1 MDSKLALKDLTNI
14 TMENNHEN
22 ICSVIIMVKEPQ
34 EETLKSCLKSIDKSM
49 GKKEVII
56 VTPKPEQIKEM
67 ISDFNYIKIVKDEGK
82 GIGIARNI
90 GIASA
95 THEIICFVDPDA
107 IVGPEHFIKIV
118 NEFKKNP
125 QIGILNVEGELSDK
139 IVNSLFNKIQKL
151 ELLVW
156 ERGRFRK
163 LMERSEPMFAGGTF
177 LSLRKSVWKEAG
189 GFWVWPPYGAD
200 DIDFSYRVYRIGWK
214 CGNVKVRGSFH
225 QPRATLKELYKEQ
238 YGWGKG
244 YASIMIKYKND
255 ENFWKCMH
263 FSNIPLISSSLWYIV
278 PLLRT
283 ILAPIGGFINAIKWR
298 KPSFFFYWIFRRYAF
313 LHGLIVGL
321 NEIKQKYKGR

>member
-1 MDSKLALKDLTNI
+1 
-14 TMENNHEN
+14 MENNREN
-22 ICSVIIMVKEPQ
+22 ICSVIVMVKEPQ
-34 EETLKSCLKSIDKSM
+34 EETLKLCLKSINKSL
-49 GKKEVII
+49 GKKEIII

-67 ISDFNYIKIVKDEGK
+67 VLDLNCIKIVRDEGK

-95 THEIICFVDPDA
+95 TCEIICFVDPDA
-107 IVGPEHFIKIV
+107 VVGPEHFLKIV

-125 QIGILNVEGELSDK
+125 HIGILNVEGELNNT
-139 IVNSLFNKIQKL
+139 IINSLFNKIQKL

-156 ERGRFRK
+156 ERGRFRR
-163 LMERSEPMFAGGTF
+163 LIERSGPIFAGGTF

-200 DIDFSYRVYRIGWK
+200 DIDFSYKVYKIGWK
-214 CGNVKVRGSFH
+214 CGNVKVKGSFH
-225 QPRATLKELYKEQ
+225 QPRATLRELYKEQ

-244 YASIMIKYKND
+244 YATLMIKYKNERD
-255 ENFWKCMH
+255 LWKIMRY
-263 FSNIPLISSSLWYIV
+263 NSLWYRFLPSKVWFLI
-278 PLLRT
+278 PILRM
-283 ILAPIGGFINAIKWR
+283 ILAPVSGFINAIKWR

-321 NEIKQKYKGR
+321 NEIKQKYKGK